1 MVKWVCI
8 FDERSVDIIYERVV
22 ITKQVPGRNLRTHS
36 RCNPSTSAADDA
48 LSSPLRHYTAAV
60 MRILSS
66 DLVQLTCLRRE
77 R

>member
-22 ITKQVPGRNLRTHS
+22 ITKQVPARNLRTH
-36 RCNPSTSAADDA
+36 CNPSTNAADDA

-60 MRILSS
+60 MRILSG
-66 DLVQLTCLRRE
+66 DLVQLTCPRRE